1 MLLGYRAH
9 AKIAAMPRFSFSL
22 KSLLIAV
29 VCAAILMKFWPPYIV
44 EDGESGRPPGFN
56 PRFLKVAG
64 IEAFVVL
71 VVWLVGKADEALREF
86 DEPPCDE
93 EDPSRPT

>member
-1 MLLGYRAH
+1 
-9 AKIAAMPRFSFSL
+9 MPRFSFSL

-44 EDGESGRPPGFN
+44 DYGEWRQPPGFN
-56 PRFLKVAG
+56 PRFWKVAG

-71 VVWLVGKADEALREF
+71 VVWLVGKADEARREV
-86 DEPPCDE
+86 DDSPRKE
-93 EDPSRPT
+93 EDPNRPT